1 MAKNIMNSIELVE
14 RLENLAGRK
23 TFYKNRHPYNLCYN
37 HADGRT
43 SADCV
48 NLYKALLNGYDVTNR
63 TVGYFQNNLSNTGDC
78 TEWGLMSQCSD
89 VSKDFTKLKAGEPR
103 LLYKSGHIG
112 GYIGKEVTRGGHVYN
127 CIECTAAW
135 GGGIL
140 YSYVDS
146 RGGRY
151 NYKGGSKNGDWTH
164 NGLMT
169 PWVKYV
175 SQGKPQ
181 EPQGTPK
188 KSNEEIADE
197 VIAGKWGNTP
207 ERRARLEAAGYNYN
221 AIQAIVNEKLKKY
234 VTTGE
239 VFYTVKS
246 GDTLSAIAKKNG
258 TTVAKLVSMNNIKNP
273 NVIYVGQKLRVK

>member
-1 MAKNIMNSIELVE
+1 
-14 RLENLAGRK
+14 
-23 TFYKNRHPYNLCYN
+23 
-37 HADGRT
+37 
-43 SADCV
+43 
-48 NLYKALLNGYDVTNR
+48 
-63 TVGYFQNNLSNTGDC
+63 
-78 TEWGLMSQCSD
+78 MSQCSD

-175 SQGKPQ
+175 SAPQGKPQ
-181 EPQGTPK
+181 ETPK

-207 ERRARLEAAGYNYN
+207 ERRARLEAAGYNYST
-221 AIQAIVNEKLKKY
+221 IQAIVNEKLKKY
-234 VTTGE
+234 VTSGE

-246 GDTLSAIAKKNG
+246 GDSFYSIAKNYPGVSAQDIMDFNG
-258 TTVAKLVSMNNIKNP
+258 LSSSKIKP
-273 NVIYVGQKLRVK
+273 GMTIKIPKK